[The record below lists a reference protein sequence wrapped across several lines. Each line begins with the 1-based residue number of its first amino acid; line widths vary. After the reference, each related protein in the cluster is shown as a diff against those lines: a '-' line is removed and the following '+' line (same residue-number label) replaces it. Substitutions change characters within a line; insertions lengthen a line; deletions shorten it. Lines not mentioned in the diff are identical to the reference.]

1 MTQSAQ
7 SERAQTALK
16 TSGITDVPLMSLE
29 REDALFVLTGDL
41 LIYQDG
47 GGTRRVTLRDLTR
60 IHSDQA
66 GLLRVETPAGTA
78 LTASLLGFDVAQV
91 QTFFKGVRS
100 ATARAKDLPDSPT
113 PTPGGAKTFGSAP
126 AVAGGAVADGEAK
139 AQNSQAHTDS
149 AATIPDA
156 TVPELAGM
164 PAISGIPDTGP
175 QTGESAR
182 ASAPASSSPDMQGAA
197 PEQGKAPEDGKTQT
211 PAAAG
216 SAVNASPVMAD
227 AATPKLSPTASSES
241 TKTGGSAENP
251 VVISSS
257 SFSPNVSKPGLG
269 AVVAAKAE
277 AVRSDATKS
286 DTVKSDTSKVDVSK
300 AAAPQAELSKP
311 ELRKGQTAAPLSDIP
326 ADQAA
331 SRIEL
336 PNRPI
341 PRSAVAVP
349 GNTAPDSPKPEL
361 QAVPDPMP
369 TAAPPVTALSKV
381 AAATALA
388 RQAGTVEGLAG
399 RLKLLGAV
407 LFVGALALAF
417 FQFTGDQALAGI
429 WTLLSGGVGAI
440 ALLAL
445 GELSALL
452 ALMARVPGPARTT
465 AHDGGHDG

>member
-1 MTQSAQ
+1 MTQSAP

-16 TSGITDVPLMSLE
+16 TSGINSVSLMSLE
-29 REDALFVLTGDL
+29 REDALFVLTGDML
-41 LIYQDG
+41 VYQDG

-126 AVAGGAVADGEAK
+126 AAAPAVVPTIANGEGKNQTAQSEDNRSHATPEVA
-139 AQNSQAHTDS
+139 
-149 AATIPDA
+149 
-156 TVPELAGM
+156 VPEVAGM
-164 PAISGIPDTGP
+164 P
-175 QTGESAR
+175 E
-182 ASAPASSSPDMQGAA
+182 PASTPEATPRTAETASPNPAPSVSGPG
-197 PEQGKAPEDGKTQT
+197 PEQDRVPETAGSNLTAQPVTGAKP
-211 PAAAG
+211 PAAA
-216 SAVNASPVMAD
+216 P
-227 AATPKLSPTASSES
+227 PES
-241 TKTGGSAENP
+241 RKAGGSAENP

-269 AVVAAKAE
+269 AVVAAAKAE
-277 AVRSDATKS
+277 AVKPDSTQPGPARSDTTKS
-286 DTVKSDTSKVDVSK
+286 NTAKSNTAQSNT
-300 AAAPQAELSKP
+300 AQPNTAQP
-311 ELRKGQTAAPLSDIP
+311 ELRKGQTAAPLSDLP

-331 SRIEL
+331 PRIEL
-336 PNRPI
+336 PSRPT

-349 GNTAPDSPKPEL
+349 GNSAPDSSEPEL

-369 TAAPPVTALSKV
+369 STPPVTALSKV

-388 RQAGTVEGLAG
+388 RQAETVETLAG

-452 ALMARVPGPARTT
+452 ALLARVPGPVRTT